1 MYLKLKLQCDSHTL
15 STLCFQMLLEENRSI
30 RGRIH
35 SVFHPLM
42 APHIKKVDI
51 ALQPGLVML
60 CWTSLNLDAFFKTVK
75 AALRDLELLVK
86 EV

>member
-1 MYLKLKLQCDSHTL
+1 ML
-15 STLCFQMLLEENRSI
+15 FQMLLEENKSI
-30 RGRIH
+30 RKRIH

-60 CWTSLNLDAFFKTVK
+60 CWTSLNLDGYFKAVK

-86 EV
+86 QV